1 MPIVLHPKYKA
12 LTTKHI
18 LISKCHKPCGIN
30 TVFVFWWG
38 THLEW
43 WPSHHKS
50 RISTEISGHLMP
62 NHLMPNRRLEQKTC
76 SNCFNSIFATVGVNN
91 LAKFNIVWHHYNPS
105 KVAKPCTMEMLAFNA
120 LRHVTCSAQNYA
132 HIGDHWIMGQLSHVH
147 CNRNLITIE
156 FQINKKSMSKL
167 YGWIV
172 LKCPHVP

>member
-1 MPIVLHPKYKA
+1 MSQTMRDQYGFRVLVGYPFGVVAIPSQVPNQYWNFRPSNAEPPNAK
-12 LTTKHI
+12 
-18 LISKCHKPCGIN
+18 SP
-30 TVFVFWWG
+30 FG
-38 THLEW
+38 T
-43 WPSHHKS
+43 
-50 RISTEISGHLMP
+50 
-62 NHLMPNRRLEQKTC
+62 KTC